1 MRTSRRER
9 RARAATRAARSP
21 SSRDR
26 RARFASTC
34 AVALTS
40 TALVGCGTASEG
52 AGDVTADEVTTT
64 TTTAPAVT
72 ASASPAATT
81 TQDHPP
87 PGQQATD
94 ATTPHADATVLQHL
108 VIVTFDVD
116 WRPEPELS
124 AEQVSAQRD
133 RVARAQ
139 ARVLDALGEDV
150 ELSREHH
157 ATAQASLKVS
167 DDGLARLEG
176 MPEVAA
182 VHRDSPDPPS

>member
-1 MRTSRRER
+1 M
-9 RARAATRAARSP
+9 
-21 SSRDR
+21 
-26 RARFASTC
+26 
-34 AVALTS
+34 ALTS

-52 AGDVTADEVTTT
+52 AGDLTADEVA

-72 ASASPAATT
+72 ASASPA
-81 TQDHPP
+81 D
-87 PGQQATD
+87 
-94 ATTPHADATVLQHL
+94 TPVLQHL

-124 AEQVSAQRD
+124 AEEVSAQRD
-133 RVARAQ
+133 RVAHAQ
-139 ARVLDALGEDV
+139 ARVLDALGHDG